1 MNIWI
6 IDHYSSEP
14 KYGGYSRQYYFAK
27 EFSKRKYNVLV
38 VASSFSHFTHSY
50 ISNEEYFFT
59 EINKNAHYVYLKT
72 LKYCNN
78 AGLKRILNTFSFV
91 FSVGRH
97 YKEMVKKY
105 GIPDVVVGCSVHHFT
120 WLISYYIAKK
130 YKARFLVETR
140 DLWPQ
145 SQIDEGMSVYHPM
158 VIILKILQKWA
169 FDKADKIIS
178 SLSKADKYI
187 CDVLGYSKEK
197 VVLIPQPLNCIEY
210 EKNQNRYNELPQE
223 IINFIGDSFLCVF
236 AGYYIDYE
244 GITEMLMAAKIIKD
258 KNLPIKFVFVGSGPE
273 EEKMQKYAEENKL
286 NNVFIG
292 KRIKKELIPALLKRA
307 NICLAQMAIRDNP
320 ASFEYGISKN
330 KISEY
335 MYSDSCIIYGS
346 YQKDQV
352 VNSSGAGYVIEP
364 FNETAFAE
372 KIIEVFNMEEKER
385 KKFGSNGKKYIIE
398 NETVEKLVDKYE
410 KLFY

>member
-14 KYGGYSRQYYFAK
+14 KYGGMLRQYYFAK
-27 EFSKRKYNVLV
+27 EFAKRNYNVLIIS
-38 VASSFSHFTHSY
+38 SSFSHYTHSY
-50 ISNEEYFFT
+50 ISKEDCFFT
-59 EINKNAHYVYLKT
+59 EINNNAHYAYVKT
-72 LKYCNN
+72 LEYYNN
-78 AGLKRILNTFSFV
+78 SGFKRMLNTISFI
-91 FSVGRH
+91 FSVNKY
-97 YKEMVKKY
+97 YKEMIKKY
-105 GIPDVVVGCSVHHFT
+105 GIPDIVVGCSIHPFT
-120 WLISYYIAKK
+120 WIIAHHIAKK

-145 SQIDEGMSVYHPM
+145 SQIDEGMPVYHPM

-169 FDKADKIIS
+169 FDRAYKIIS

-187 CDVLGYSKEK
+187 CGVLGYSKEK
-197 VVLIPQPLNCIEY
+197 VVLIPQPLNCTEY
-210 EKNQNRYNELPQE
+210 EKNQNRYDELPQE
-223 IINFIGDSFLCVF
+223 IVNFIGDSFLCVF

-244 GITEMLMAAKIIKD
+244 GVNEMLRAAKIIKD
-258 KNLPIKFVFVGSGPE
+258 NNLPIKFVFVGSGPE
-273 EEKMQKYAEENKL
+273 EEKMRKYADDNKL

-307 NICLAQMAIRDNP
+307 DICLAQMAIRNNP
-320 ASFEYGISKN
+320 NSFEYGISKN

-346 YQKDQV
+346 YQKNQV
-352 VNSSGAGYVIEP
+352 INFSGAGYVIEP
-364 FNETAFAE
+364 FNEMAFAE
-372 KIIEVFNMEEKER
+372 KIKAVFNMDEKER

-398 NETVEKLVDKYE
+398 NETVERLVDKYE